1 MVDFDFSHI
10 LVQWK
15 DRGNWSA
22 TERHSIYRRT
32 GLEAELRARAVADE
46 SLSKTV
52 GVLKDESLGKTVSF
66 LKEAKY
72 ET

>member
-1 MVDFDFSHI
+1 MEGLGQPRLPQQEVPFSRA
-10 LVQWK
+10 LVVK
-15 DRGNWSA
+15 LRPFRMK
-22 TERHSIYRRT
+22 TERYSIYRRT

-52 GVLKDESLGKTVSF
+52 GVLKED
-66 LKEAKY
+66 KY